1 MRKYRVRVQESY
13 TVLYTSPITIPST
26 RVTAPDI
33 IALPETR
40 SPP

>member
-1 MRKYRVRVQESY
+1 M
-13 TVLYTSPITIPST
+13 LYTFPIAIPST